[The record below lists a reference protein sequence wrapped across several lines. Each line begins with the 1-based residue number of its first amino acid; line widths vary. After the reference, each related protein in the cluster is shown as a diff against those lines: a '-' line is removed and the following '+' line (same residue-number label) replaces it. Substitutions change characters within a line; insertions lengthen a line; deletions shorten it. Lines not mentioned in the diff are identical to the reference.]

1 LLKKTAKRLLSIF
14 LVALTFGVLGV
25 SIGSLLFPTG
35 EVLTE
40 TSVEVVEI
48 DHLGKG
54 LWSVPK
60 NVIAQQAGVSDPFV
74 LRLKNLRLESLSV
87 EVTGETDGRLL
98 LRSNDLKEGDSLVLK
113 PLAVQAGQAVAPRT
127 GIGDQHLIRLT
138 LEAGMAAARAE
149 NLKESLRFVSPEYS
163 DNMGF
168 NFALIRDLLERSYEE
183 FDEPQIELAEPLVIQ
198 IKGSKALIQAQIRL
212 SANYQGR
219 RNYLLGDQE
228 SPNSILLALD
238 KSSNGWKLLRIE
250 GLRPLGF
257 EERAL
262 KLLGSQLGLP
272 LTEAEQKEKQEFCM
286 PCRQRMAERF
296 GG

>member
-1 LLKKTAKRLLSIF
+1 MKKAAKRLLSIS
-14 LVALTFGVLGV
+14 LIALTVGGLGV
-25 SIGSLLFPTG
+25 GIGSLLLPTG

-60 NVIAQQAGVSDPFV
+60 DVTAQQAGVSNPFV
-74 LRLKNLRLESLSV
+74 LRLKNLRLEPLSV
-87 EVTGETDGRLL
+87 EVTGETDGRLQ
-98 LRSNDLKEGDSLVLK
+98 LRSNDLKAGDLLVLR

-127 GIGDQHLIRLT
+127 GIGDETLIRLT
-138 LEAGMAAARAE
+138 LEAGMAAATAE
-149 NLKESLRFVSPEYS
+149 NLKESLRFVSPKYS

-168 NFALIRDLLERSYEE
+168 SFTLMRELLERAYEE
-183 FDEPQIELAEPLVIQ
+183 FDEPQIELADPLAIQ
-198 IKGSKALIQAQIRL
+198 IKGSKALVQARIRL

-219 RNYLLGDQE
+219 RNYLLGDQK
-228 SPNSILLALD
+228 SPNSILLVLD
-238 KSSNGWKLLRIE
+238 KSSSGWKLFRIE

-262 KLLGSQLGLP
+262 RLLGAQLGLP
-272 LTEAEQKEKQEFCM
+272 LTEAEQMEKQKFCM

>member
-1 LLKKTAKRLLSIF
+1 MKKTSKRLLSIS
-14 LVALTFGVLGV
+14 LVALTVGVFGVG
-25 SIGSLLFPTG
+25 IGSLLLPTG
-35 EVLTE
+35 ERLTE

-74 LRLKNLRLESLSV
+74 LRLKNLRLEPLSV
-87 EVTGETDGRLL
+87 DVTGETDDRLQ
-98 LRSNDLKEGDSLVLK
+98 LRCNDLKEGDLLVLS
-113 PLAVQAGQAVAPRT
+113 PLAVQAGQAVAPRA
-127 GIGDQHLIRLT
+127 GIGDEHLIHLT
-138 LEAGMAAARAE
+138 LEAGMAAATAE
-149 NLKESLRFVSPEYS
+149 NLKESLRFISPEYS

-168 NFALIRDLLERSYEE
+168 NLTLMRDLLERAYEE
-183 FDEPQIELAEPLVIQ
+183 FDEPQIELAAPLAIQ
-198 IKGSKALIQAQIRL
+198 IKGSKALVQAQIRL
-212 SANYQGR
+212 TASYQGR

-228 SPNSILLALD
+228 SPNSILLVLD
-238 KSSNGWKLLRIE
+238 KSSDGWKLLRIE

-262 KLLGSQLGLP
+262 KLLGAQLGLP
-272 LTEAEQKEKQEFCM
+272 LTEAEQMEKQKFCM

-296 GG
+296 GE

>member
-1 LLKKTAKRLLSIF
+1 MKKAAKRLLSIS
-14 LVALTFGVLGV
+14 LIGLTVGVLGV
-25 SIGSLLFPTG
+25 GIGSLLLPTG

-74 LRLKNLRLESLSV
+74 LRLKNLRLEPLSV
-87 EVTGETDGRLL
+87 EVTGETDDRLQ
-98 LRSNDLKEGDSLVLK
+98 LRCNDLKEGDLLVLS

-127 GIGDQHLIRLT
+127 GLGDEHLIRLT
-138 LEAGMAAARAE
+138 LEAGMAAATAE
-149 NLKESLRFVSPEYS
+149 NLRESLRFISPEYS

-168 NFALIRDLLERSYEE
+168 NLTLMKDLLERAYDE
-183 FDEPQIELAEPLVIQ
+183 FDEPQIELADPLAIQ
-198 IKGSKALIQAQIRL
+198 VKGSKALVKAQIRL

-219 RNYLLGDQE
+219 RNYLLGDRE
-228 SPNSILLALD
+228 SPNSILLLLD
-238 KSSNGWKLLRIE
+238 KSSNGWKLYRIE

-262 KLLGSQLGLP
+262 KLLGAQLGLP
-272 LTEAEQKEKQEFCM
+272 LTEAEQMEKKKFCM

-296 GG
+296 GE